1 MENIN
6 KTNQQNANRFDKY
19 CIWNLMYSITLTIMA
34 ILLIVYFTIYNSKI
48 TFLQFG
54 NVWFWLFFGATITF
68 TSVFLLINICFS
80 IFKLI
85 IAIKTKKNKHIIFYS
100 LGLIIPY
107 IGLIFD
113 QINKDHISINSS
125 KTNTI
130 SKNKIIIR
138 KTLVYTSLCI
148 GSIILLFPSLI
159 VGFVFTQYNPPIR
172 MTLNISDDRS
182 SDNKS
187 NHNQLKVSNDN
198 ELTSYSALSYNVGFN
213 AYNQDMDFFMDM
225 KHDGGK
231 SKSRAQSKNAVFKSE
246 AGVARILSASH
257 DMVVKTNNHDLTIA
271 AEDLRGSSLYKTYYD
286 QNLKV
291 NKDEVEENIQEFNN
305 SLNSEQTGTFD
316 FIAIQEQ
323 DLDSTRSYHINEYQ
337 RLRNDGYSEIYNE
350 PNPNENINDNF
361 ANHYSSVFA
370 YNFSVPW
377 IPVPI
382 HQMHGQV
389 QGGLSIF
396 SKYTML
402 DKAERVTLPNI
413 STFPLN
419 IFELK
424 RCLIITRYPVNNG
437 KEFVFIN
444 VHFFAYD
451 SSGSVRRQQ
460 LGLVNQVFQEE
471 INKGNYVMLGADWN
485 QILPQTYGYSGS
497 DTKFK
502 NEIIYDN
509 NDPAIAPFPFKEFKW
524 WKCDPSKPTNDL
536 CWKDYPT
543 YEKNKSYKKGEG
555 VYFESENDPT
565 FDHICTNYIDKMHP
579 NKHLYSPLVDEPSE
593 EPVIY
598 NTNTGKYEKSS
609 QWRYYDTDYY
619 WDTSLSN
626 RILDELLPVAGTQN
640 NQAKIL
646 TTHAIPTVR
655 DAGINFR
662 TAEDGYTNLY
672 STSIDGFLVSNN
684 IGVNFTFGFDT
695 EFIYSDHNPVG
706 ISFYL
711 RS

>member
-19 CIWNLMYSITLTIMA
+19 CIWNLMYSITLTIMT

-107 IGLIFD
+107 IGLIFN

-138 KTLVYTSLCI
+138 KTLVYTSLFI
-148 GSIILLFPSLI
+148 GSIILLFPSFI
-159 VGFVFTQYNPPIR
+159 VGSVFTQYNPPIR

-337 RLRNDGYSEIYNE
+337 RLRNNGYSEIYNE

-377 IPVPI
+377 IPV
-382 HQMHGQV
+382 
-389 QGGLSIF
+389 
-396 SKYTML
+396 
-402 DKAERVTLPNI
+402 
-413 STFPLN
+413 
-419 IFELK
+419 
-424 RCLIITRYPVNNG
+424 
-437 KEFVFIN
+437 
-444 VHFFAYD
+444 
-451 SSGSVRRQQ
+451 
-460 LGLVNQVFQEE
+460 
-471 INKGNYVMLGADWN
+471 
-485 QILPQTYGYSGS
+485 
-497 DTKFK
+497 
-502 NEIIYDN
+502 
-509 NDPAIAPFPFKEFKW
+509 
-524 WKCDPSKPTNDL
+524 
-536 CWKDYPT
+536 
-543 YEKNKSYKKGEG
+543 
-555 VYFESENDPT
+555 
-565 FDHICTNYIDKMHP
+565 
-579 NKHLYSPLVDEPSE
+579 
-593 EPVIY
+593 
-598 NTNTGKYEKSS
+598 
-609 QWRYYDTDYY
+609 
-619 WDTSLSN
+619 
-626 RILDELLPVAGTQN
+626 
-640 NQAKIL
+640 
-646 TTHAIPTVR
+646 
-655 DAGINFR
+655 
-662 TAEDGYTNLY
+662 
-672 STSIDGFLVSNN
+672 
-684 IGVNFTFGFDT
+684 
-695 EFIYSDHNPVG
+695 
-706 ISFYL
+706 
-711 RS
+711 